1 MKELTELQEI
11 VNTIKN
17 DNDLGI
23 KIREYFHK
31 LNRDTNN
38 FTKCIHCGI
47 YQPDISYTCKHCKK
61 PIHEE

>member
-11 VNTIKN
+11 TLNTPN
-17 DNDLGI
+17 DSDLGLKVRQYFN
-23 KIREYFHK
+23 KIYT
-31 LNRDTNN
+31 DTNS